1 MGYLP
6 ASLLIWLQTLLWE
19 HTLPAQADMQLLP
32 DGNLLVRTSKELY
45 LLSAKDGQIIWRCGA
60 CPTFRSGWRLLDGY
74 PLVEA
79 GQTIPLGPDVGPDSV
94 GKAYPFWRLDP
105 YQVINAL
112 TGKEIFSLSAQKEGF
127 MWVIGRRLIPEQGIL
142 VIHGAGSA
150 NPKKFFSVTT
160 SILAAY
166 DVRTGALLW
175 RRPAGEKPGSERLL
189 GDVIA
194 YGGDLYYLTQQA
206 LYAVEART
214 GTVRW
219 RAPVVEGFTLR
230 AITGTYLFV
239 DEERDYVIGFTRG
252 RLIAV
257 RRKDGVAV
265 WNRLPEIRRNNLV
278 GAFSSEAGLLV
289 FTDDEQPG
297 SQEAPTGRDLFFPPQ
312 VLLIRHA
319 DGGPAW
325 PEPLQVPGLLVGYIP
340 LSEDRLFCLFV
351 RERSWRGLRNDPR
364 DRWKTVANVLDIPS
378 GRFLFR
384 ESLSLPG
391 QLLHAASFAGGILV
405 QTSARLQGI
414 SETGELLWEKPIR
427 RPAEVPFALRE
438 EGGIA
443 QAFLVDETG
452 QVYRWDAGTSAPQ
465 PIGSPLRNL
474 LSDPPQG
481 LLYDKAQGLLW
492 VWGGSAAYGL
502 TPAGELKCQF
512 ERAVPAQPAAIRLL
526 SAAAALGAY
535 VGSEYLAQMSLALLG
550 PEEGPTPSRNTAV
563 SLRRNLQ
570 SAALGLGAFGTALL
584 GDVLWEGIVKRR
596 RAQADSLGP
605 LLFLAGLKGGQL
617 FLYAF
622 DRSRCAPLMEVP
634 LGRPAL
640 SAYDLYE
647 VDPLERR
654 VFAREGRTLRAYA
667 LSE

>member
-1 MGYLP
+1 MGYLA
-6 ASLLIWLQTLLWE
+6 ASLFIWLQTLLWE

-32 DGNLLVRTSKELY
+32 DGNLLIWTNRELY
-45 LLSAKDGQIIWRCGA
+45 VLSAKDGQIIWRCGA
-60 CPTFRSGWRLLDGY
+60 CQTFRSGWRLLDGY

-79 GQTIPLGPDVGPDSV
+79 GQIIPLSPNTPPDSV
-94 GKAYPFWRLDP
+94 DRAYPSWRLEP

-112 TGKEIFSLSAQKEGF
+112 TGREIFSLRAQKEGF
-127 MWVIGRRLIPEQGIL
+127 TWVIGRRFIPEQGIL
-142 VIHGAGSA
+142 VIHSAGAD
-150 NPKKFFSVTT
+150 NPKKFISSQT

-166 DVRTGALLW
+166 DARTGALLW
-175 RRPAGEKPGSERLL
+175 RQPAGKKPGSEYLL
-189 GDVIA
+189 GELIA

-230 AITGTYLFV
+230 AITGTYLFI
-239 DEERDYVIGFTRG
+239 DEARDYVIGFTRG

-289 FTDDEQPG
+289 FTDDVQPG
-297 SQEAPTGRDLFFPPQ
+297 SQEASTGRNLFFPPQ
-312 VLLIRHA
+312 ALLIRYT
-319 DGGPAW
+319 DGGLAW

-351 RERSWRGLRNDPR
+351 RERSWRGLRNEPR
-364 DRWKTVANVLDIPS
+364 DRWQTVVNILDIPQ

-384 ESLSLPG
+384 QALSLPG
-391 QLLHAASFAGGILV
+391 SLLHAASFAGGILV
-405 QTSARLQGI
+405 QTSARLQGL
-414 SETGELLWEKPIR
+414 SESGDILWEKPIR

-443 QAFLVDETG
+443 QAFIVDETG
-452 QVYRWDAGTSAPQ
+452 QVYRWDAGASTPQ

-474 LSDPPQG
+474 VQDPPQG
-481 LLYDKAQGLLW
+481 LLYDNAQGLLW
-492 VWGGSAAYGL
+492 VWGGSAVYGL

-526 SAAAALGAY
+526 GAAAALGAY
-535 VGSEYLAQMSLALLG
+535 ATSACLTQMSLALLG
-550 PEEGPTPSRNTAV
+550 LEESSTSQRNTAI

-605 LLFLAGLKGGQL
+605 LLFLAGLKEDRL
-617 FLYAF
+617 FLYTF